1 MMKTDDI
8 NDQAITKDK
17 IRDGNVTN
25 EKLAD
30 GAVSTDKLHDGA
42 IKTEKIADENVTTS
56 KLADGAVST
65 SKIADQNVTKEKI
78 ADQSVDNSKLSPE
91 AVTTEKVK
99 NKAIITDKLNDRAV
113 TTEKVEERAI
123 TNPKLGNKSVDGRVV
138 REASLESKHFANGSV
153 TTEKIKDGSVTNEKV
168 ADDTLG
174 IEKFDPEL
182 RKTIQAATGLP
193 DGFNQMIQDVDKS
206 VKQLKEKDTDLQSQI
221 NDKQQQITANDEDIS
236 LLQTRSTQMEETIK
250 GIAATGGASQA
261 TAVTYDNEKSGLTAV
276 NAQAAIDEVD
286 SKLSDLD
293 DTVTDIVT
301 RRDNLYHI
309 TQNENYLLAIVDKE
323 DNFLGGITKS
333 GRWIIPD
340 GISDEARK
348 HVNIIYDVLKKLR
361 ADIDAEVDE
370 RTSIIRRGNSS
381 YEWAIADKI
390 GNVWIAGT
398 KDGKVVIPSGIP
410 DEVKPL
416 LDDAFKRIE
425 RLERFIKTADAGGI
439 LAALVDANMNELLSV
454 DKEGIFSILNKL
466 KTQSGMSIE
475 TVDTMADSL
484 YAILDRNRNV
494 VINITKAGKLQL
506 VNGITLDNINSGI
519 SIVDSDNWLFAIVDA
534 NRNVVGG
541 FDKYGAL
548 FANSIKGVCSIERV
562 ENENWLFAVLD
573 AAGNVMLGIRKDGS
587 FFASSVVIEGIPTR
601 EESMTFLY
609 AIIDRNRNVLW
620 GIMKSG
626 RVYQPKGIPEEVNV
640 ELDKIKRSLSSLAS
654 REINNKFLDK
664 VMLYGNTGRHF
675 LGNVALQEPGTTD
688 YCIIMMYGQSLSNG
702 SETPA
707 GFNDDVVEG
716 CLMLGDNVWNTSG
729 DILQGLKV
737 GGTVMSNGVATGT
750 RQDAIVSTVNSFV
763 SLYKKERPWDKNTK
777 FIACSLGLGGRTV
790 AQLSGYKF
798 AEGQTTSL
806 RYPMCNEQHLN
817 TRVKPFFEAVKAIAD
832 REGKTISL
840 SAVFWNQ
847 GEADYGQT
855 YIGKTYDE
863 WKAIQDTKENVD
875 SNAMSGCKDAY
886 KRGLTLLKED
896 IFALAKSIFGDAQ
909 ANRPVFMPYSVCGGY
924 IDNAYQTINDA
935 TYEMANEQDDV
946 VQVGPTYVTPEYDG
960 GHLAMN
966 GYRWYGEY
974 CAKALYYV
982 YLKHMDFKPLQP
994 EGFEV
999 KGNKIYIYINPIVPP
1014 LRIDTYTQDAVYK
1027 NYGFS
1032 VRMGSITQLDEWK
1045 SMTSGGLQTITDVTI
1060 SENCIILTCGN
1071 IEKFTEAVEVSY
1083 AGQGESG
1090 KSHHYQGA
1098 GNIRDSDNW
1107 QALYKYREDSADH
1120 GNRISFAV
1128 WSSIRVATDSDR
1140 EGYPVWSKDTIYN
1153 YGDMCIFSINNVDY
1167 VLKSTKDGN
1176 KNIAPYSNG
1185 KWGSDYYWSGN
1196 AKATKEELETLQYWD
1211 ENYAT
1216 STGYVN
1222 GDKVLFDVIE
1232 KDYPIVLTNTYAD
1245 IAGTVVNKSRPFN
1258 PLNYH
1263 TTDVKGNTIV
1273 GKPYPMQNWLLNFY
1287 KRIIL

>member
-1 MMKTDDI
+1 MANDIDKTSTHYKGEFGSIYEVNQKFPSGGVEGDYVAIDGWAHYWNADRGTWCVNAQRDSYWDELITNIIEHFKTIKGATYMGVATTDTVPDTTAAKMFYFALQGGKYANFGNQDVAQGI
-8 NDQAITKDK
+8 NVLLTEDGKSWTVQSLISVAQELGASTTMLMSQKAITDAINRKANTADVDEALAKKADK
-17 IRDGNVTN
+17 ETVDTALGKKADKETVDAELAKKANAADVDTKFTEEKKRVDAELDKKANAADVDTKFTEEKKRVDG
-25 EKLAD
+25 ELDKKLD
-30 GAVSTDKLHDGA
+30 KESVVQESGEDEDKVMSQKAVST
-42 IKTEKIADENVTTS
+42 
-56 KLADGAVST
+56 
-65 SKIADQNVTKEKI
+65 
-78 ADQSVDNSKLSPE
+78 
-91 AVTTEKVK
+91 
-99 NKAIITDKLNDRAV
+99 
-113 TTEKVEERAI
+113 
-123 TNPKLGNKSVDGRVV
+123 
-138 REASLESKHFANGSV
+138 
-153 TTEKIKDGSVTNEKV
+153 
-168 ADDTLG
+168 
-174 IEKFDPEL
+174 
-182 RKTIQAATGLP
+182 
-193 DGFNQMIQDVDKS
+193 
-206 VKQLKEKDTDLQSQI
+206 
-221 NDKQQQITANDEDIS
+221 
-236 LLQTRSTQMEETIK
+236 
-250 GIAATGGASQA
+250 
-261 TAVTYDNEKSGLTAV
+261 
-276 NAQAAIDEVD
+276 
-286 SKLSDLD
+286 KLSDLSKLI
-293 DTVTDIVT
+293 TEIVSE
-301 RRDNLYHI
+301 RDSLYHI
-309 TQNENYLLAIVDKE
+309 TQNENYLLAIVDKA

-333 GRWIIPD
+333 GRWVIPD

-361 ADIDAEVDE
+361 ADIDAEVGE

-425 RLERFIKTADAGGI
+425 RLERFIKTSDANGI

-494 VINITKAGKLQL
+494 IINITKAGKLQL

-654 REINNKFLDK
+654 KEINNKFLDK

-729 DILQGLKV
+729 DTLQGLKV

-750 RQDAIVSTVNSFV
+750 RQDAVVSTVNAFV

-798 AEGQTTSL
+798 AEGQTSSL
-806 RYPMCNEQHLN
+806 RYPMCNEKHLN

-863 WKAIQDTKENVD
+863 WKVIQDTKENVD

-886 KRGLTLLKED
+886 KRGLTFLKED

-924 IDNAYQTINDA
+924 IDNAYQTINNA

-946 VQVGPTYVTPEYDG
+946 VQVGPTYVTPEYNG
-960 GHLAMN
+960 GHLSMN

-1045 SMTSGGLQTITDVTI
+1045 SMTSGGIQTITDVTI

-1107 QALYKYREDSADH
+1107 QALYKYRNDSADH

-1140 EGYPVWSKDTIYN
+1140 ESYQVWNKDTIYN
-1153 YGDMCIFSINNVDY
+1153 YGNMCIFSIDNIDY
-1167 VLKSTKDGN
+1167 VLKSAKDGN

-1196 AKATKEELETLQYWD
+1196 AKATKEELETLHYWD

-1232 KDYPIVLTNTYAD
+1232 KDSPIVLTNTYAD

>member
-1 MMKTDDI
+1 MAEKLNPAIGYVGNALRSAAKDHITSFSEDTFEEGSQKYQSEINDELRSGKFDKENVAQDLGNEEDKVVSQKALPLKKIEKPGYLLCFADAKGYYLGGIKQDGTWDIPKGIPDEAKAMMDVLQKLIDDI
-8 NDQAITKDK
+8 VAK
-17 IRDGNVTN
+17 RDS
-25 EKLAD
+25 LYR
-30 GAVSTDKLHDGA
+30 
-42 IKTEKIADENVTTS
+42 IADVEGYL
-56 KLADGAVST
+56 LA
-65 SKIADQNVTKEKI
+65 
-78 ADQSVDNSKLSPE
+78 
-91 AVTTEKVK
+91 
-99 NKAIITDKLNDRAV
+99 ITDKAGSF
-113 TTEKVEERAI
+113 
-123 TNPKLGNKSVDGRVV
+123 LG
-138 REASLESKHFANGSV
+138 
-153 TTEKIKDGSVTNEKV
+153 
-168 ADDTLG
+168 
-174 IEKFDPEL
+174 
-182 RKTIQAATGLP
+182 
-193 DGFNQMIQDVDKS
+193 
-206 VKQLKEKDTDLQSQI
+206 
-221 NDKQQQITANDEDIS
+221 
-236 LLQTRSTQMEETIK
+236 
-250 GIAATGGASQA
+250 GIA
-261 TAVTYDNEKSGLTAV
+261 NSGKWIIP
-276 NAQAAIDEVD
+276 NGIPDEVAVLLD
-286 SKLSDLD
+286 SLQKQI
-293 DTVTDIVT
+293 TDIVT

-309 TQNENYLLAIVDKE
+309 TQNENYLLAIVDKA

-348 HVNIIYDVLKKLR
+348 HVNIIYDVLKKHR
-361 ADIDAEVDE
+361 ADIDAEVGE

-439 LAALVDANMNELLSV
+439 LAALVDANMNELISV

-494 VINITKAGKLQL
+494 VLNITKAGKLQL
-506 VNGITLDNINSGI
+506 VNGITLDHINSGI
-519 SIVDSDNWLFAIVDA
+519 SIVDSENWLFAIVDA
-534 NRNVVGG
+534 NHNVVGG

-587 FFASSVVIEGIPTR
+587 FFASSVVIDGIPTR

-626 RVYQPKGIPEEVNV
+626 RVYQPKGIPEEVSV
-640 ELDKIKRSLSSLAS
+640 ELDKIKRSLNSLALKVDNKES
-654 REINNKFLDK
+654 KDINNKFLDK
-664 VMLYGNTGRHF
+664 VMLYGNAGRNF

-702 SETPA
+702 SENPA

-716 CLMLGDNVWNTSG
+716 CLMLGNNVWNTSG
-729 DILQGLKV
+729 DTLQGLKV
-737 GGTVMSNGVATGT
+737 GGTVRADGVATGT
-750 RQDAIVSTVNSFV
+750 RQDTIVSTVNAFV

-777 FIACSLGLGGRTV
+777 FIACSLGVGGWTV
-790 AQLSGYKF
+790 AQLSGNKYS
-798 AEGQTTSL
+798 EGQPSVR
-806 RYPMCNEQHLN
+806 RYPNCNGKRLEDG
-817 TRVKPFFEAVKAIAD
+817 VKPFFEAVKAIAD

-840 SAVFWNQ
+840 SAVFWKQ
-847 GEADYGQT
+847 GEADYGQE

-863 WKAIQDTKENVD
+863 WKAIQDAKETVND
-875 SNAMSGCKDAY
+875 YDMQGSKDAY
-886 KRGLTLLKED
+886 KRGLTILKED
-896 IFALAKSIFGDAQ
+896 IFALAKSIFGDDQ
-909 ANRPVFMPYSVCGGY
+909 ANRPVFMPYSVCGTY
-924 IDNAYQTINDA
+924 IGNAYQTINDA

-946 VQVGPTYVTPEYDG
+946 VQVGPTYVTPDYNG
-960 GHLAMN
+960 GHLSMN

-982 YLKHMDFKPLQP
+982 YLKHMDFRPLQP

-999 KGNKIYIYINPIVPP
+999 KGNKVYIYINPIVPP

-1032 VRMGSITQLDEWK
+1032 VRMGTVAQLDGWK
-1045 SMTSGGLQTITDVTI
+1045 SMASGGLQTITDVTI

-1071 IEKFTEAVEVSY
+1071 IEKFTGAVEVSY

-1090 KSHHYQGA
+1090 KYGHYQGA

-1107 QALYKYREDSADH
+1107 QALYKYRDDSADH
-1120 GNRISFAV
+1120 GSRNTFNAWASVRA
-1128 WSSIRVATDSDR
+1128 ANDSDK
-1140 EGYPVWSKDTIYN
+1140 ESYSAWNKDTIYN

-1167 VLKSTKDGN
+1167 LLKSAKDGN
-1176 KNIAPYSNG
+1176 KNITPYSNNR
-1185 KWGSDYYWSGN
+1185 WSTAYYWTGN
-1196 AKATKEELETLQYWD
+1196 AKATDEELKTLHYWD
-1211 ENYAT
+1211 EAYAT

-1232 KDYPIVLTNTYAD
+1232 TDAPIVLTNTYAD
-1245 IAGTVVNKSRPFN
+1245 AAGTVVNKSRPFN
-1258 PLNYH
+1258 PVNYH

-1287 KRIIL
+1287 KRIVL